1 MSFALMNILPL
12 CRCRFGPAHSAG
24 VLHFMFSE
32 RRLIQLLIFL
42 CPCTFPESASVGC
55 GIQSPTL
62 RKLQN
67 PPLKAFMQTTPSAEI
82 PWPDL
87 SMASSASKKEGK
99 MTSSFG
105 SFPIQW
111 GDISASIP
119 IWMTGK
125 PPATLW
131 NVKIMMISYFLSHH
145 TSHLVTPTYTTSSYH
160 NPAPTRITSLHRLG
174 IAFCHQHFQL

>member
-111 GDISASIP
+111 GGYLRFHSDLNDRQTTCYIKECENHDDILFSIASHFTFGYSDLHHI
-119 IWMTGK
+119 I
-125 PPATLW
+125 
-131 NVKIMMISYFLSHH
+131 LS
-145 TSHLVTPTYTTSSYH
+145 
-160 NPAPTRITSLHRLG
+160 
-174 IAFCHQHFQL
+174 